1 MKSSI
6 CNCKGQSLFEV
17 LVAIGVSTLIVVAIV
32 SLVTNSIRNTTLSKN
47 KTLAARYAQDATE
60 WLRGQRDA
68 DIDDFKSKA
77 TGTYCFNTLSWGNH
91 DTCQADMTGT
101 VLRREGSFDISQPGG
116 KTIIEADVK
125 VYWDDAQGTHEVRSV
140 TNFADWRER

>member
-1 MKSSI
+1 M
-6 CNCKGQSLFEV
+6 NKGQSLFEV
-17 LVAIGVSTLIVVAIV
+17 LVAIGVSTLIVVAVV
-32 SLVTNSIRNTTLSKN
+32 SLVANSIRNTTYSKN

-77 TGTYCFNTLSWGNH
+77 TGIYCFNTLYWGNH
-91 DTCQADMTGT
+91 DACQADMTGN
-101 VLRREGSFDISQPGG
+101 VLRREGSFRTIPMSG
-116 KTIIEADVK
+116 KTVIEADVT

-140 TNFADWRER
+140 TNFTDWRER